1 MSWMIGADVQRQRQ
15 RSAFVRQLFDLGLLS
30 ASPIQCIFSPTVAA
44 YLLCISWLSACE
56 IPQTSPKHQTPVVT
70 VNVLHAWWHYSHQCK
85 DECKDNAKTNAIIMQ
100 WQYKYQTSPKHQTP
114 VLTVK
119 YFTCLMTLFSSMQ
132 RRMQR
137 RCKDE
142 CKDNA
147 KTNAKTMQR
156 QYNNNAIQIQNIAKT
171 QKTPVVIN
179 VFHTWLA
186 QFLSMRAKK
195 SGAYKICE
203 LGEMILLI
211 DIHPHSWFCAGAG
224 L

>member
-1 MSWMIGADVQRQRQ
+1 MFWMIGADVQRQRQ

-70 VNVLHAWWHYSHQCK
+70 VNVLHAWWHSSHQ
-85 DECKDNAKTNAIIMQ
+85 
-100 WQYKYQTSPKHQTP
+100 W
-114 VLTVK
+114 
-119 YFTCLMTLFSSMQ
+119 
-132 RRMQR
+132 RMQ
-137 RCKDE
+137 D
-142 CKDNA
+142 
-147 KTNAKTMQR
+147 
-156 QYNNNAIQIQNIAKT
+156 NAIQIQNIAKT